1 MNKELKPP
9 KKSEE
14 KSSTFFDVLTCTSVQ
29 VYPFKESSSGKTKA
43 FARATIN
50 DQLQLTGLRVV
61 DGVNGFFVSYP
72 LDPTHKGEDY
82 HSIYYPL
89 NKELREHIEQCVL
102 EKYQEIIT
110 AAG

>member
-1 MNKELKPP
+1 MNKELKSA
-9 KKSEE
+9 KKSEG
-14 KSSTFFDVLTCTSVQ
+14 KNQAFFDVLTCTNVQ
-29 VYPFKESSSGKTKA
+29 VYPFKESSGKTKA

-61 DGVNGFFVSYP
+61 NGANGFFVSYP
-72 LDPTHKGEDY
+72 LDPNYKGEDY

-102 EKYQEIIT
+102 EKYQEV
-110 AAG
+110 AKS